1 MLAVSSGGDHSAY
14 VLGMLKGVFVTQ
26 PQITEWKKVCGI
38 SAGALICTKIAQI
51 DTEDR
56 SNFIKSV
63 NHLMSSHQQFTKSW
77 STMGT
82 VVSMAKAFIWH
93 SGLFKSRLSDI
104 VRESWGEKHRE
115 LYVGAYNQTEGIYQ
129 SFGPNPTVPEVAA
142 SASIPVV
149 FEPIEIEKAQYC
161 DGAIAH
167 IIPIKEIKAHWN
179 EGDLDVMIC
188 YPTTHEEFLRS
199 SDFMTKYQLV
209 GRLFNTLSENTWHNL
224 QRDLDDL
231 SDLVGQDVRNGGIFK
246 VGDKTV
252 RVYVP
257 KKGYYCDVVNR
268 DFMTLRKMHVHGEE
282 VAKKMLSTA

>member
-1 MLAVSSGGDHSAY
+1 MLAISSGGDHSAY

-26 PQITEWKKVCGI
+26 PQITEWTKVCGI
-38 SAGALICTKIAQI
+38 SAGALIGTKVAQI

-63 NHLMSSHQQFTKSW
+63 EHMMESHQTFTKSW
-77 STMGT
+77 SAMGT
-82 VVSMAKAFIWH
+82 IVSVAKAFFWH
-93 SGLFKSRLSDI
+93 TGLFKSQLGNI
-104 VRESWGEKHRE
+104 VEQSWDKKYRD
-115 LYVGAYNQTEGIYQ
+115 LYVGAYNQTEGRYQ
-129 SFGPNPTVPEVAA
+129 TFGPKPSILQVTA

-149 FEPIEIEKAQYC
+149 FEPVIFNSMKYC

-167 IIPIKEIKAHWN
+167 VIPIREIKANWN

-188 YPTTHEEFLRS
+188 YPTDHTEFMKS

-209 GRLFNTLSENTWHNL
+209 GRVFNTLSENTWYNL
-224 QRDLDDL
+224 NRDLEEL
-231 SDLVGQDVRNGGIFK
+231 SDLVGQDVRGGGIFK

-257 KKGYYCDVVNR
+257 KKGYYCDIVNR
-268 DFMTLRKMHVHGEE
+268 DYQTLKKMHLHGEE
-282 VAKKMLSTA
+282 VAKKMLTA